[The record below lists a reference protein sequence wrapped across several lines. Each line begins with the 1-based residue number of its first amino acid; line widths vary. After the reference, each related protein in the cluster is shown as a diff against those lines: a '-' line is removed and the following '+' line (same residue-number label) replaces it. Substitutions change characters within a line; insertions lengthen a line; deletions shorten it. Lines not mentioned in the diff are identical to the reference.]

1 MDVQM
6 KRRNTGG
13 RSSYTAHASC
23 TVEEDEVDVVE
34 ADVEDAWV
42 DWLWVMEIQT
52 RALTGKTK
60 KT

>member
-34 ADVEDAWV
+34 ADVEDA
-42 DWLWVMEIQT
+42 
-52 RALTGKTK
+52 
-60 KT
+60 